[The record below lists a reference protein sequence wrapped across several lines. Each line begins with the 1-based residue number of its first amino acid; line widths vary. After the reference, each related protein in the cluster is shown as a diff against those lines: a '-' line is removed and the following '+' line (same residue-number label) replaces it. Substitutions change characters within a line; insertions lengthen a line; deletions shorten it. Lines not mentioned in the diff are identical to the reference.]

1 VPFEEVI
8 RDLVEDSL
16 DLDEGMVVVTG
27 LQPVS
32 LRSVDVFEF
41 ENGLT
46 RGEREYNEDI
56 LLLEPE
62 GKS

>member
-1 VPFEEVI
+1 MPFEEVI

-16 DLDEGMVVVTG
+16 DLDEGMAVVTG

>member
-1 VPFEEVI
+1 MVPYEEVI
-8 RDLVEDSL
+8 RDLVEDTL
-16 DLDEGMVVVTG
+16 DMDEGIVVTG

-56 LLLEPE
+56 LWF
-62 GKS
+62 GA

>member
-1 VPFEEVI
+1 MPFEEVI

>member
-1 VPFEEVI
+1 MPFEEVI
-8 RDLVEDSL
+8 RDLVEETL
-16 DLDEGMVVVTG
+16 DLDERIVVTG

>member
-1 VPFEEVI
+1 MPFEEVI

-27 LQPVS
+27 FQPVS